1 VQRAIQVGSFVQRIG
16 SLTLVTVSRDVL
28 DGLPQCSSVLYR
40 FEHWFF
46 TFPLHV
52 CDYARL
58 LRHRFKA
65 APPRN
70 SDAIIA
76 LAG

>member
-1 VQRAIQVGSFVQRIG
+1 MACHSAQACF
-16 SLTLVTVSRDVL
+16 T
-28 DGLPQCSSVLYR
+28 R
-40 FEHWFF
+40 FEHWLF

-52 CDYARL
+52 CDFARL

-76 LAG
+76 LVG